1 MTWYEKLPS
10 VGDLIKLNVSAV
22 FIEEALIGKTGIVID
37 HKKVP
42 ASGEH
47 LFKVSV
53 PCGKMRENG
62 HSYSGYEHKIVDLFR
77 SEFESI
83 QKLGT

>member
-22 FIEEALIGKTGIVID
+22 FIEDALIGKTGIVIG

-47 LFKVSV
+47 LFRVSV
-53 PCGKMRENG
+53 PCGKVQRKG
-62 HSYSGYEHKIVDLFR
+62 YSCSGYEHRIVDLFR
-77 SEFESI
+77 SEFELV

>member
-1 MTWYEKLPS
+1 MTWYGKLPS

-22 FIEEALIGKTGIVID
+22 FIEEALIGKTGIVIG

-47 LFKVSV
+47 LFRVSV
-53 PCGKMRENG
+53 PCGKMREKR
-62 HSYSGYEHKIVDLFR
+62 HSYPGYEHKIVDLFR
-77 SEFESI
+77 SEFELI